1 MYWCLTPVD
10 DIIMMLSLRETDLA
24 VLSACESGIGS
35 NGMEYA
41 TLARAF
47 AHAGV
52 PSTIAS
58 LWRVPGEPTRELMQR
73 LYTHLTND
81 EDAITALGLSQAGNV
96 SVRQSRPSLTPTA
109 WAGFVVLGKP

>member
-24 VLSACESGIGS
+24 VL
-35 NGMEYA
+35 
-41 TLARAF
+41 
-47 AHAGV
+47 
-52 PSTIAS
+52 
-58 LWRVPGEPTRELMQR
+58 RELMQR